1 MKNFDDILQR
11 KNTNSIK
18 WDFITN
24 MYPNLKH
31 EVLPLWVADMDF
43 ACSNEILNEL
53 HKRIDTQIFGYSM
66 FDEEYYNI
74 VINWFKTQYNYI
86 INKENIFF
94 SPGVVPALGA
104 LIRTLTN
111 EGDGILIQPP
121 VYYPFKN
128 MIVNNKRTLIENSLI
143 KDENNYYT
151 IDFADLEKKL
161 SLLETKMMILCSPHN
176 PVGRVWKKEEL
187 EKIVELCVK
196 YDVYLISDEIHCDL
210 VRENVKFYSL
220 GLFQDKIKEKLII
233 CTAPSK
239 SFNLAG
245 LQLSNIIIFDE
256 NIKRLWNKEISERLA
271 IGLPS
276 PFAISATKAAYSK
289 GQEWLEEVKKY
300 IDLNLE
306 FIKEY
311 LSKELPLVKYTI
323 PEGTYLAWLDFTNYS
338 FSDEEIT
345 NRMLNV
351 GKVAFDEGKLFGE
364 LGEKYQR
371 INVACPKDILK
382 DALDRIKIALEK

>member
-1 MKNFDDILQR
+1 MKNLDTILQR

-24 MYPNLKH
+24 MYPDLKH

-43 ACSNEILNEL
+43 ACSQEILSEL
-53 HKRIDTQIFGYSM
+53 HKRIDTEIFGYSM
-66 FDEEYYNI
+66 FDDEYYTI
-74 VINWFKTQYNYI
+74 VSNWFKTQYDYV

-104 LIRTLTN
+104 LVRALTN
-111 EGDGILIQPP
+111 KGDGVLIQPP

-128 MIVNNKRTLIENSLI
+128 MIVNNERTLIENFLI
-143 KDENNYYT
+143 KNDENYYT
-151 IDFADLEKKL
+151 IDFIDLEKKL
-161 SLLETKMMILCSPHN
+161 SLPETKMMILCSPHN

-187 EKIVELCVK
+187 EKIVNLCIK

-210 VRENVKFYSL
+210 IRENIKFYSM
-220 GLFQDKIKEKLII
+220 GLFKDKISKLII

-256 NIKRLWNKEISERLA
+256 TIKKLWNKEISEKLA

-276 PFAISATKAAYSK
+276 PFAISATKAAYTK
-289 GQEWLEEVKKY
+289 GQEWLKDVKNY
-300 IDLNLE
+300 IDSNLI
-306 FIKEY
+306 FIQEY
-311 LSKELPLVKYTI
+311 LSKELPLVKYNI
-323 PEGTYLAWLDFTNYS
+323 PEGTYLAWLDFTNYP
-338 FSDEEIT
+338 FTDEEIT
-345 NRMLNV
+345 NKMLNI

-364 LGEKYQR
+364 AGKKYQR
-371 INVACPKDILK
+371 INVACPREILK
-382 DALDRIKIALEK
+382 DALDRIKIALESN

>member
-1 MKNFDDILQR
+1 MKSLDNILQR
-11 KNTNSIK
+11 KGTNSIK

-43 ACSNEILNEL
+43 ACSQDILNEL

-66 FDEEYYNI
+66 FDDEYYEI
-74 VINWFKTQYNYI
+74 VSTWFKTHYGYVI
-86 INKENIFF
+86 SKENIFF

-104 LIRTLTN
+104 LIRALTN
-111 EGDGILIQPP
+111 EGDGVLIQPP

-128 MIVNNKRTLIENSLI
+128 MIVNNGRTLVENFLI
-143 KDENNYYT
+143 KNEDNYYT
-151 IDFADLEKKL
+151 IDFIDLEKKL
-161 SLLETKMMILCSPHN
+161 AQSETKMMILCSPHN

-187 EKIVELCVK
+187 EKIVDLCVK

-210 VRENVKFYSL
+210 IRENIKFYSM
-220 GLFQDKIKEKLII
+220 GLFKDKIKEKLII

-256 NIKRLWNKEISERLA
+256 NIKKLWNREVSEKLA

-276 PFAISATKAAYSK
+276 PFAISATKAAYTR
-289 GQEWLEEVKKY
+289 GYEWLEEVKKY
-300 IDLNLE
+300 IDSNLE

-311 LSKELPLVKYTI
+311 LSKELPAVKYTI

-338 FSDEEIT
+338 FTDEEIT
-345 NRMLNV
+345 ERMLNV

-364 LGEKYQR
+364 LGKKYQR
-371 INVACPKDILK
+371 INVACPKEILK